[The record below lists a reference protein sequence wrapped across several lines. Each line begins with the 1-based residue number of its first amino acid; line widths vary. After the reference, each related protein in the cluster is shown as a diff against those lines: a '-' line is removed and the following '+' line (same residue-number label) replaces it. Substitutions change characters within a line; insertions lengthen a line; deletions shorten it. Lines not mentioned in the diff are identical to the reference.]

1 MEEKKSTFKVLF
13 YLKKNAPKKDGTV
26 PIMIRTTID
35 GVEKTRSAKVSVN
48 PDRWDKARMRVT
60 GRDA

>member
-48 PDRWDKARMRVT
+48 PDRGIKQE
-60 GRDA
+60 